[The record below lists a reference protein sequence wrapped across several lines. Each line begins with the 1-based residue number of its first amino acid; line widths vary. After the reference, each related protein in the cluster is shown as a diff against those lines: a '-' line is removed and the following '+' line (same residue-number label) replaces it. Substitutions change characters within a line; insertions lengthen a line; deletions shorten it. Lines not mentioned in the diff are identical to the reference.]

1 MKKAAESS
9 QNKVTSSLAYRH
21 RLRNYALNCEM
32 ACGKKWYVI
41 HFHISRKIKIKTKI
55 KGRGKILCDLTVI
68 L

>member
-1 MKKAAESS
+1 MRKAESY
-9 QNKVTSSLAYRH
+9 QNNLACIH
-21 RLRNYALNCEM
+21 RLRNYAHSCKM

-68 L
+68 W

>member
-41 HFHISRKIKIKTKI
+41 HFYISRKNQN
-55 KGRGKILCDLTVI
+55 
-68 L
+68 